1 MMIAVPLTPI
11 TTGGLSTGSND
22 RGPRPA
28 ASSTILIDFAAEMD
42 AAEALTF
49 ARKNPHA
56 VLATMKR
63 DGTPQLSPVLVGVDS
78 KDRLVI
84 STRESAMKTL
94 NVRRDPRAWLCVL
107 NDSFFGDWVQLSGD
121 VEVVSLPTAMEP
133 LVEYYRSI
141 SGEHPDWD
149 DYRAAMIKQRRCL
162 IRVTPRNA
170 GPTVFG

>member
-1 MMIAVPLTPI
+1 M
-11 TTGGLSTGSND
+11 
-22 RGPRPA
+22 
-28 ASSTILIDFAAEMD
+28 E
-42 AAEALTF
+42 AAEALEF
-49 ARKNPHA
+49 VRKNPRA

-63 DGTPQLSPVLVGVDS
+63 DGTPQLSPLLIGLDS
-78 KDRLVI
+78 QDRLVV
-84 STRESAMKTL
+84 STRETAMKIL

-107 NDSFFGDWVQLSGD
+107 NDRFFGDWVQLSGD
-121 VEVVSLPTAMEP
+121 VEVISLPEAMEP

-162 IRVTPRNA
+162 IRITLTGA